1 MHNTDCG
8 VVGVRRTGDD
18 MTDLTDIRT
27 GTFVVDEFLEK
38 HGAVL
43 PAHIIDFALDVRSI
57 FIQMEERDAVGV

>member
-1 MHNTDCG
+1 MET
-8 VVGVRRTGDD
+8 T
-18 MTDLTDIRT
+18 MTDTRK

-57 FIQMEERDAVGV
+57 FVEMEERSTVGV